1 VADLQR
7 PGLARLRQLDET
19 SAAMTHEV
27 MVPCNCENIS
37 FCRMELYV
45 SDVRVA
51 AAEIVFL
58 QAMLDAVL
66 EQSDAF

>member
-1 VADLQR
+1 
-7 PGLARLRQLDET
+7 
-19 SAAMTHEV
+19 
-27 MVPCNCENIS
+27 
-37 FCRMELYV
+37 MELYV

-51 AAEIVFL
+51 AAEIAFL

>member
-1 VADLQR
+1 VADLQW
-7 PGLARLRQLDET
+7 PGLARLRQLDKAST
-19 SAAMTHEV
+19 AVTHEV
-27 MVPCNCENIS
+27 MVPCNCDSIS

-51 AAEIVFL
+51 AAEIAFL